1 MEACVQL
8 NPHLLSMDMVKD
20 QLNLAIIIGLCAQLK
35 PRLVNMDIG
44 KDQLNLALDMEVI
57 TDLCGQLM
65 DMVGPAM
72 ESLASKNS
80 VF

>member
-57 TDLCGQLM
+57 IKDLCARLK
-65 DMVGPAM
+65 PC
-72 ESLASKNS
+72 
-80 VF
+80 